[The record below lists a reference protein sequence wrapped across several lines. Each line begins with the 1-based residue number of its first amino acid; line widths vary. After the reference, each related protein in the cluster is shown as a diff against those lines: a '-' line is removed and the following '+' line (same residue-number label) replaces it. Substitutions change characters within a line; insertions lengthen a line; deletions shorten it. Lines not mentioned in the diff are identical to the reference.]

1 MHCDMI
7 IFYNSNR
14 DIRESVIAEL
24 LDNDVFDFYDVT
36 QEEVDVSEVDEYLPM
51 AYILAAGDDYLN
63 YDYIVDEGEG
73 EGDTQRV
80 FKEFADKCAAKYDK
94 FAVYD
99 VHM

>member
-7 IFYNSNR
+7 IFYNSHR
-14 DIRESVIAEL
+14 DDRESVIAEL

-36 QEEVDVSEVDEYLPM
+36 QEGVDVSEVDEYLPT

-63 YDYIVDEGEG
+63 YDYIMDSG
-73 EGDTQRV
+73 RV
-80 FKEFADKCAAKYDK
+80 FKEFADECAAEYDK